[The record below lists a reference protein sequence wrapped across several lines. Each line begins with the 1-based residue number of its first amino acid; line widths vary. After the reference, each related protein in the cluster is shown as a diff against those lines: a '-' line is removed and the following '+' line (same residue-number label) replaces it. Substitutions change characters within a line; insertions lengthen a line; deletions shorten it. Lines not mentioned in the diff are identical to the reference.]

1 MIGLAD
7 PTPTPSIAVAVPPAP
22 APSAT
27 PEPVKVVETARC
39 FEQAR
44 DSLCKQVHEWT
55 DNAWL
60 AESSDWLIA
69 KPSKILVILL
79 IALVIRR
86 VVFQAINRLCERAV
100 SGAVTGVLS
109 KARIVTTDNSPQTRE
124 RRKQRA
130 ATLASVLESIATA
143 VIFTMA
149 ILMCLSE
156 LSFNIGPLIASAGIV
171 GVAVGFGAQALVKDF
186 LSGIFMILED
196 QFGVGDEVDL
206 STPELVTNG
215 VVESVGLRI
224 TRLRDDDG
232 VIWYIRN
239 GEILRVGNRT
249 QRVLPTPPLG
259 TEG

>member
-1 MIGLAD
+1 MIAVD
-7 PTPTPSIAVAVPPAP
+7 PMPTPIAVVPTPSPTGAGVQLVD
-22 APSAT
+22 
-27 PEPVKVVETARC
+27 ELRC
-39 FEQAR
+39 FQEAQ
-44 DSLCKQVHEWT
+44 DSLCKQVYDWT
-55 DNAWL
+55 DNEWL

-69 KPSKILVILL
+69 RPSKILVIILVALL
-79 IALVIRR
+79 IRR
-86 VVFQAINRLCERAV
+86 VVFQAINRLCQRAV

-109 KARIVTTDNSPQTRE
+109 KARIVATDNSPQAQE
-124 RRKQRA
+124 RRRQRA

-149 ILMCLSE
+149 ILMSMSE
-156 LSFNIGPLIASAGIV
+156 LEFNIGPLIASAGIV
-171 GVAVGFGAQALVKDF
+171 GVAIGFGAQALVKDF

-215 VVESVGLRI
+215 KVESVGLRI
-224 TRLRDDDG
+224 TRLRDDEG

-249 QRVLPTPPLG
+249 QRVAPDAPFG

>member
-1 MIGLAD
+1 MALPVEG
-7 PTPTPSIAVAVPPAP
+7 PTPTPSPDA
-22 APSAT
+22 
-27 PEPVKVVETARC
+27 VVEPTKIADAVRC
-39 FEQAR
+39 FEDLAE
-44 DSLCKQVHEWT
+44 DSLCKQVHKWT
-55 DNAWL
+55 DNQWL

-79 IALVIRR
+79 IAF
-86 VVFQAINRLCERAV
+86 VVRNLLHRAINRLCERAV

-109 KARIVTTDNSPQTRE
+109 KARIVATDNSPAARE

-130 ATLASVLESIATA
+130 ATLASVLESVATGA
-143 VIFTMA
+143 VFTMA

-156 LSFNIGPLIASAGIV
+156 LSFNIGPLIASAGVV
-171 GVAVGFGAQALVKDF
+171 GVAVGFGAQTLVKDF

-224 TRLRDDDG
+224 TRLRDDAG

-249 QRVLPTPPLG
+249 QRAEQGP
-259 TEG
+259 EA

>member
-1 MIGLAD
+1 MSLPVLD
-7 PTPTPSIAVAVPPAP
+7 PTPSPAP
-22 APSAT
+22 TAI
-27 PEPVKVVETARC
+27 EPTKIVDAVRC
-39 FEQAR
+39 FEDLAA
-44 DSLCKQVHEWT
+44 DSLCKQVHKWSGNE
-55 DNAWL
+55 WL
-60 AESSDWLIA
+60 AESSDWVIA
-69 KPSKILVILL
+69 KPSKIVVILL
-79 IALVIRR
+79 IAFLVRNLVHR
-86 VVFQAINRLCERAV
+86 AINRLCERAV

-109 KARIVTTDNSPQTRE
+109 KARIAATDNSPAARE

-130 ATLASVLESIATA
+130 ATLASILESIATG
-143 VIFTMA
+143 VVFTMA
-149 ILMCLSE
+149 TLMCLSE

-171 GVAVGFGAQALVKDF
+171 GVAVGFGAQTLVKDF

-215 VVESVGLRI
+215 IVESVGLRV

-249 QRVLPTPPLG
+249 QRAPAPPR
-259 TEG
+259 EKEV

>member
-1 MIGLAD
+1 MSCAASRGH
-7 PTPTPSIAVAVPPAP
+7 
-22 APSAT
+22 
-27 PEPVKVVETARC
+27 K
-39 FEQAR
+39 
-44 DSLCKQVHEWT
+44 DSLCKQVYDWT
-55 DNAWL
+55 DNEWL

-79 IALVIRR
+79 IALLIRR
-86 VVFQAINRLCERAV
+86 VVFQAINRLCQRAV

-109 KARIVTTDNSPQTRE
+109 KARIVATDNSPQAQE
-124 RRKQRA
+124 RRRQRA

-149 ILMCLSE
+149 ILMSLSE
-156 LSFNIGPLIASAGIV
+156 LDFNIGPLIASAGIV

-224 TRLRDDDG
+224 TRLRDDEG

-249 QRVLPTPPLG
+249 QRASPDVPFG
-259 TEG
+259 TEE